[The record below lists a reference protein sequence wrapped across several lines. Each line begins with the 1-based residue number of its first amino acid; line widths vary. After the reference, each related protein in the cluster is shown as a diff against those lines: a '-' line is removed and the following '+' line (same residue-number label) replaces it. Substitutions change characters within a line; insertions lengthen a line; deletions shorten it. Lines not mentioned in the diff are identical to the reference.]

1 MRAGADIIELG
12 VPFSDPMAEGPVIQR
27 AHERALEKGVSLA
40 DILVVVAQFRQADT
54 DTPVL
59 LMGYANPVVTMGYRD
74 FADRAAESGLDALL
88 TVDMPPEETAALN
101 GELKRVEMDNIFLVA
116 PTTPTERIEKI
127 AAVATGFVY
136 YVSFKGVTGASR
148 LDVPEV
154 AERLAVIRRYTQL
167 PLAVGLWN
175 QGPGIGGGGGGSG
188 GWRGRRQRPGSADG
202 DGGGRGLFRRG
213 GSRPGRRLCDRVA
226 RGNGQAGRDMNWYD
240 KILPSGVRKPDGER
254 KSSVPDGLWKKCVK
268 CEAVLYRP
276 ELERNLD
283 VCPKCDHHMRIDARR
298 RVDVF
303 LDENA
308 REELFADVEPVDRL
322 KFQGHQALP
331 GPPRHRPEGHW
342 REGRPDRHA
351 GLLAGRAPGGDG
363 LRLQLSRRL
372 DGLCGGGEVHPRRAT
387 GPGREHSHGLLFRLW
402 RRPDAGGADIPDAD
416 GPRPAPMLE
425 RLKEKG
431 IPYISVMTDPI
442 YGGVSASLALLGD
455 INIAEPDARAGF
467 AGPNVIEQTIRQ
479 KLPKG
484 FQRSEFLLEHGAI
497 DMIVSRNDM
506 RPILARLLAKM
517 TGRKALVEGARTEH

>member
-1 MRAGADIIELG
+1 
-12 VPFSDPMAEGPVIQR
+12 
-27 AHERALEKGVSLA
+27 
-40 DILVVVAQFRQADT
+40 
-54 DTPVL
+54 
-59 LMGYANPVVTMGYRD
+59 
-74 FADRAAESGLDALL
+74 
-88 TVDMPPEETAALN
+88 
-101 GELKRVEMDNIFLVA
+101 
-116 PTTPTERIEKI
+116 
-127 AAVATGFVY
+127 
-136 YVSFKGVTGASR
+136 
-148 LDVPEV
+148 
-154 AERLAVIRRYTQL
+154 
-167 PLAVGLWN
+167 
-175 QGPGIGGGGGGSG
+175 
-188 GWRGRRQRPGSADG
+188 
-202 DGGGRGLFRRG
+202 
-213 GSRPGRRLCDRVA
+213 
-226 RGNGQAGRDMNWYD
+226 MNWYD

-322 KFQGHQALP
+322 KFKDTK
-331 GPPRHRPEGHW
+331 RYR
-342 REGRPDRHA
+342 DR
-351 GLLAGRAPGGDG
+351 LATA
-363 LRLQLSRRL
+363 QK
-372 DGLCGGGEVHPRRAT
+372 AT
-387 GPGREHSHGLLFRLW
+387 GEKDALIAMRGCLQGAPLVVTAFDFNFHGGSMGYAVGEKFTRAAQLALDESIPMVCFS
-402 RRPDAGGADIPDAD
+402 ASGGARMQEALISLMQMAKTS
-416 GPRPAPMLE
+416 AMLE